1 MSESTV
7 ADESSR
13 RAGMPLLT
21 VAIPVFNA
29 GKYLRVAVLS
39 IVHQTFQ
46 DWELLII
53 DDGSSDDSLETIRD
67 IDDARIRVFRDGENH
82 GLATRLNEAVDLA
95 RGKYFARMDQDDFSY
110 PERFAS
116 QLSFLRSH
124 QGIDLVAVRAVTI
137 SEDDEVSGILPSRL
151 QHDEICARPWLGF
164 YLPHPTWLGHRDWFL
179 KHRYTS
185 PGPYFCEDQDLLL
198 RSYATSR
205 FATVNQVLFGYRL
218 RSRINLRKQLKTRWT
233 LYRIQ
238 QDHFYSAGLYK
249 YALLSSLAFAGRVG
263 SDLFRFAK
271 EKLAGKASHSPVIDP
286 EESSRWRRVSGQT
299 GCKS

>member
-1 MSESTV
+1 MSESTA
-7 ADESSR
+7 ADESAR
-13 RAGMPLLT
+13 QAGMPLLT

-29 GKYLRVAVLS
+29 GKYLRIAVIS
-39 IVHQTFQ
+39 ILRQTFQ

-53 DDGSSDDSLETIRD
+53 DDGSSDDSLDTIRD
-67 IDDARIRVFRDGENH
+67 IADARIRILRDGENH

-116 QLSFLRSH
+116 QLAFLRSH
-124 QGIDLVAVRAVTI
+124 PDIDLVAVRAVAI
-137 SEDDEVSGILPSRL
+137 SEDDMVSGILPSRL
-151 QHDEICARPWLGF
+151 HHDEICARPWLGF

-198 RSYATSR
+198 RSYADSR

-238 QDHFYSAGLYK
+238 QHHFLAAGCYK
-249 YALLSSLAFAGRVG
+249 YALLSSLAFTGRVG
-263 SDLFRFAK
+263 SDLFRVAK
-271 EKLAGKASHSPVIDP
+271 EGLTGAGSKPQAVDP
-286 EESSRWRRVSGQT
+286 AEISRWRSVSGQA

>member
-1 MSESTV
+1 MSEF
-7 ADESSR
+7 AACDESAD
-13 RAGMPLLT
+13 RAGKPLLT

-67 IDDARIRVFRDGENH
+67 IDDARIRILRDGENH
-82 GLATRLNEAVDLA
+82 GLATRLNEAVDRA

-116 QLSFLRSH
+116 QLAFLCSH
-124 QGIDLVAVRAVTI
+124 PEVDLVAVRAVTI
-137 SEDDEVSGILPSRL
+137 TEDDAVSGVLPSRL
-151 QHDEICARPWLGF
+151 HHDEICSRPWLGF
-164 YLPHPTWLGHRDWFL
+164 YLPHPTWLGHRDWFR
-179 KHRYTS
+179 KHRYKS

-198 RSYATSR
+198 RSYADSR
-205 FATVNQVLFGYRL
+205 FATVNQILFGYRL

-233 LYRIQ
+233 LYKIQ
-238 QDHFYSAGLYK
+238 QQQFHNAGFYR
-249 YALLSSLAFAGRVG
+249 YALFSSLAFAARVG
-263 SDLFRFAK
+263 RDLFRFAR
-271 EKLAGKASHSPVIDP
+271 ESMVGTGSNPPVVDP
-286 EESSRWRRVSGQT
+286 AEISRWRRVSGQA
-299 GCKS
+299 GSNS